1 MRASERATQYVV
13 TLLGAVAALPEE
25 LNLDDGREGRTDDG
39 DGGEGEGEGEGEE
52 EALTAAL
59 SNSHNIA
66 AAAMTRTE
74 QRGGRRFGSAGTRWR
89 RLRGISLGSM
99 SSSGD
104 FQFQRFIVIGGRER
118 RRGSCTDGR
127 TG

>member
-13 TLLGAVAALPEE
+13 TLLSAVAALPEE

-39 DGGEGEGEGEGEE
+39 DGGEGEGEE
-52 EALTAAL
+52 EALTAL

-74 QRGGRRFGSAGTRWR
+74 QRGGRRFGSAGTR
-89 RLRGISLGSM
+89 
-99 SSSGD
+99 
-104 FQFQRFIVIGGRER
+104 
-118 RRGSCTDGR
+118 
-127 TG
+127 

>member
-13 TLLGAVAALPEE
+13 TLLSAVAALPEE

-39 DGGEGEGEGEGEE
+39 DGGEGEGEEE

-74 QRGGRRFGSAGTRWR
+74 QRGGRRFGSAGTR
-89 RLRGISLGSM
+89 
-99 SSSGD
+99 
-104 FQFQRFIVIGGRER
+104 
-118 RRGSCTDGR
+118 
-127 TG
+127 

>member
-25 LNLDDGREGRTDDG
+25 LNLGDGREGRTDGRTDADG
-39 DGGEGEGEGEGEE
+39 EEGEGEGEE
-52 EALTAAL
+52 ALTAL

-74 QRGGRRFGSAGTRWR
+74 QRGGRRIGSAGTR
-89 RLRGISLGSM
+89 
-99 SSSGD
+99 
-104 FQFQRFIVIGGRER
+104 
-118 RRGSCTDGR
+118 
-127 TG
+127 